1 MQNAA
6 GDGVSAPSDG
16 TNDSYHAVVSDLR
29 SLIAHVQSS
38 IHLMESAMVSEPS
51 LGNQEAA
58 TNIVVLDDVTPRY
71 AKANA
76 ALNAA
81 SAGLRVAL
89 HFLQDARPLKY
100 ETGESA
106 VRDLKSVRSIRR
118 G

>member
-16 TNDSYHAVVSDLR
+16 TNDSYHAVVSDLL

-38 IHLMESAMVSEPS
+38 INLMESAMVSEPS
-51 LGNQEAA
+51 RDNQE

-89 HFLQDARPLKY
+89 HFLQDARPSKH
-100 ETGESA
+100 ETGESGE
-106 VRDLKSVRSIRR
+106 RDLRSVRSIRR
-118 G
+118 A